1 MRKTLLIS
9 AAAALILCSCTETF
23 SPSISITPSL
33 SNVPC
38 TGGSVDIK
46 VMTDLPWKVDLAE
59 DDATTTLSRST
70 GIGDDVVTVNIA
82 ETDNWTTGCITVKFS
97 AKSNSSVVSKTAYIT
112 QDFKPAIFTEG
123 SVPTM
128 PKEGGLATITVT
140 SNSPWH
146 ASCDT
151 PGVEFSP
158 ASEAVGNF
166 TVTIRVPAN
175 TTGTTRRITAYFTI
189 DGDSGISDH
198 FYIAQY

>member
-1 MRKTLLIS
+1 MRKAFLILL
-9 AAAALILCSCTETF
+9 AAALILCSCTESF

-46 VMTDLPWKVDLAE
+46 VMTDLPWKVVLAE
-59 DDATTTLSRST
+59 DDVTTTLSKSH

-82 ETDNWTTGCITVKFS
+82 ETDRWITGCITVKFS
-97 AKSNSSVVSKTAYIT
+97 ATSNSSNASKTAYIT
-112 QDFKPAIFTEG
+112 QDYKPAIFAEG

-140 SNSPWH
+140 SNSAWT

-151 PGVEFSP
+151 PGVEISP
-158 ASEAVGNF
+158 ASGEVGNF
-166 TVTIRVPAN
+166 SVTVRVPAN
-175 TTGTTRRITAYFTI
+175 TTGSPRRITAYFTI
-189 DGDSGISDH
+189 DGGSDH
-198 FYIAQY
+198 FYIPQY